1 MAELSIEQRDKLVA
15 ELRQVI
21 SDAEDLIKLGAD
33 ASGDDA
39 LGLRKRLQQHMSEAR
54 LKLLEFQAG
63 AADRARAAAHSADDY
78 VHENPWRSIAMG
90 AGLGLLLG
98 MLIGRR

>member
-33 ASGDDA
+33 AAGDDA
-39 LGLRKRLQQHMSEAR
+39 LGLRRRLQQHMSEAR
-54 LKLLEFQAG
+54 LKLLDLQASV
-63 AADRARAAAHSADDY
+63 ADKARAAAHSADDY
-78 VHENPWRSIAMG
+78 VHEYPWRSIAIG
-90 AGLGLLLG
+90 AGVGLLLG